1 MKTERGR
8 ELVSSA
14 FREVGLQLMQATVPL
29 ARTVVGLPLAGATFM
44 TGWALQFAA
53 APTNRHAA
61 ARCEDDRSE
70 CDEATAELLG

>member
-1 MKTERGR
+1 MRTERGR
-8 ELVSSA
+8 EWVSSA
-14 FREVGLQLMQATVPL
+14 CREVGLQLMQATIPL

-53 APTNRHAA
+53 SPTGAP
-61 ARCEDDRSE
+61 CYEPERSE

>member
-14 FREVGLQLMQATVPL
+14 CREVGLQLMQATIPL

-53 APTNRHAA
+53 APARRPAA
-61 ARCEDDRSE
+61 AHCEDDRCE